1 LNLVGQGAPLLIA
14 LWAIPLLIEG
24 VGTDRFG
31 VLTLAWALIGY
42 LSLFDLG
49 IGRALTKLV
58 AEKLGQGQE
67 QQIPLV
73 VWTSLL
79 LMLALGLVG
88 MVTFILLS
96 PWLVHGALK
105 IPELLR
111 KETLGAFVLLAVSIP
126 FVTGSAGFRGVL
138 EAQQRFG
145 LSNAVR
151 IPMGVFTFAAPVVV
165 MRFSTSLVALVGV
178 LAFGRVLGWAAY
190 LIICIR
196 SVPGMHGRPAV
207 SRAVVRPLLG
217 FGSWMTVNGIVGSL
231 MLTMDRFIIGA
242 IVSVTAVAYYA
253 TPYEV
258 VTKMWL
264 VTGAVG
270 GVLFPAF
277 ATSFASDRTR
287 MTRLFDRGSIGL
299 VVMLLPLSLVIILF
313 AREGLDLW
321 LGHEFALA
329 SFRVAQALAIGAF
342 LLGIATVPHAL
353 LQGVGRPDLPAK
365 VNLCELPVYLAA
377 LAWGVQGYGIVGAA
391 TVWAARAAVD
401 ASVHVWLSRPFLVN
415 GWRIVARI
423 GAIASLCLC
432 VLVGAVWPDTM
443 AGKSAFL
450 VATLALFALGMW
462 FRVLDPDER
471 AMLGRGLRSLRR

>member
-1 LNLVGQGAPLLIA
+1 
-14 LWAIPLLIEG
+14 
-24 VGTDRFG
+24 
-31 VLTLAWALIGY
+31 
-42 LSLFDLG
+42 
-49 IGRALTKLV
+49 
-58 AEKLGQGQE
+58 
-67 QQIPLV
+67 
-73 VWTSLL
+73 
-79 LMLALGLVG
+79 
-88 MVTFILLS
+88 
-96 PWLVHGALK
+96 
-105 IPELLR
+105 
-111 KETLGAFVLLAVSIP
+111 
-126 FVTGSAGFRGVL
+126 
-138 EAQQRFG
+138 
-145 LSNAVR
+145 
-151 IPMGVFTFAAPVVV
+151 
-165 MRFSTSLVALVGV
+165 
-178 LAFGRVLGWAAY
+178 
-190 LIICIR
+190 
-196 SVPGMHGRPAV
+196 
-207 SRAVVRPLLG
+207 
-217 FGSWMTVNGIVGSL
+217 MTVNGIVGSL